1 MEFDRD
7 LRARQEVRLLAQQA
21 QLAFEGLQKLDQS
34 GLDRITEAL
43 SRAGALHAAELAR
56 EACAETGFG
65 NERDK
70 TEKNRFA
77 AVRVFGAIRGLR
89 TVGILRRDDERRVWD
104 VGVPVGVIAGIVPS
118 TNPTSTVIY
127 KSLIALKA
135 GSPIVFSPHPHA
147 VRCTLHAARL
157 MAEAAEAAGCPKG
170 AISCLTMPSLD
181 AVQELLHA
189 PQVRLILATGGGAM
203 VRAAYSSGKPAIG
216 VGAGNG
222 PAYIHRSADIPRA
235 VRDILRSKTF
245 DNGTVCASEQSVIV
259 ERCCEARVRE
269 EFRKQGCYFLNTEEA
284 GRVARLLL
292 RPDGTINPK
301 VVGRTACAVARMA
314 GVTVPESTPVL
325 LANET
330 EAGPARPYSREK
342 LCPILAFFVEEDEDT
357 ILRRICEVLAGEG
370 AGHTFV
376 LHAKDEAVV
385 RRFALTVPVSR
396 FLVNVPA
403 SLGGIGAETALFPAL
418 TLGCGA
424 VGGSSSSNNI
434 GPLDLINLRRVAW
447 GSEKPEPQPEAPPS
461 AYRTPDGAAFA
472 EKPEHMTHLRDNIL
486 VPKTHPR
493 IAFRGGIDTLEA
505 ELLLCAQAA
514 DGPLRQT
521 LCAMLDFVRSLIR
534 ADVLDEPVQAVRF
547 LGLDGDGLR
556 EHSHH
561 PEREEGQ
568 PHFLPAPEDP
578 PILLRLNRLRTAV
591 RQTELLACHAFSRP
605 DGTLARPDLV
615 KALNRLS
622 SLCWI
627 LMIRVKRGGQV

>member
-21 QLAFEGLQKLDQS
+21 QQAFEGLQKLDQS

-269 EFRKQGCYFLNTEEA
+269 EFRKQGCYFLNTE
-284 GRVARLLL
+284 
-292 RPDGTINPK
+292 
-301 VVGRTACAVARMA
+301 
-314 GVTVPESTPVL
+314 
-325 LANET
+325 
-330 EAGPARPYSREK
+330 
-342 LCPILAFFVEEDEDT
+342 DT

-447 GSEKPEPQPEAPPS
+447 GSEKPEPQPE
-461 AYRTPDGAAFA
+461 TPDQ
-472 EKPEHMTHLRDNIL
+472 PEPDSALIARLTEEILKKLR
-486 VPKTHPR
+486 
-493 IAFRGGIDTLEA
+493 
-505 ELLLCAQAA
+505 
-514 DGPLRQT
+514 
-521 LCAMLDFVRSLIR
+521 
-534 ADVLDEPVQAVRF
+534 
-547 LGLDGDGLR
+547 
-556 EHSHH
+556 
-561 PEREEGQ
+561 
-568 PHFLPAPEDP
+568 
-578 PILLRLNRLRTAV
+578 
-591 RQTELLACHAFSRP
+591 
-605 DGTLARPDLV
+605 
-615 KALNRLS
+615 
-622 SLCWI
+622 
-627 LMIRVKRGGQV
+627 